1 MATLTDDELQKL
13 YTWIDEIPLS
23 RPKRN
28 IGRDFA
34 DCVLVA
40 EVISHYF
47 PKIVQLH
54 NYSAANSTPQ
64 KMYNWNTLNGKV
76 LTKLGWQISKE
87 DIEHIIMSKPG
98 SIERFLHQLQFK
110 MAKYRANGGVVR
122 APAPAPVRNK
132 YSQQQKQQQQRAVP
146 PNPPM
151 SHNSFPPK
159 TPTTY
164 NAMDNQMVGRRQ
176 AMPQQA
182 GNNGYDRDA
191 LQREVDEEI
200 LLEKEQ
206 TIQELRETVEI
217 LELKISKLEQLVRLK
232 DSKITKLQG
241 QMAQQE

>member
-1 MATLTDDELQKL
+1 MTGLTDDELQKL

-40 EVISHYF
+40 ETISHYF

-64 KMYNWNTLNGKV
+64 KIYNWNTLNGKV
-76 LTKLGWQISKE
+76 LRKLGWQISKE
-87 DIEHIIMSKPG
+87 DIEQIIMAKPG
-98 SIERFLHQLQFK
+98 AIERFLYQLQFK
-110 MAKYRANGGVVR
+110 MAKYRANGGVVK
-122 APAPAPVRNK
+122 APVPVKKR
-132 YSQQQKQQQQRAVP
+132 YGQQYRQQQQQAVAP
-146 PNPPM
+146 PNPPPSNNQYPPETPL
-151 SHNSFPPK
+151 SHGRAGD
-159 TPTTY
+159 
-164 NAMDNQMVGRRQ
+164 AMDNQMVGRRHQ
-176 AMPQQA
+176 QVPQQQG

-217 LELKISKLEQLVRLK
+217 LELKI
-232 DSKITKLQG
+232 
-241 QMAQQE
+241 